1 MILFILIGSV
11 SAAKDNT
18 TTISQDTSKE
28 INQEKIG
35 IDDSSLNKEILK
47 TNNENTTLKEPV
59 SGGTFNDIQTAI
71 NNATSGSIIELSG
84 LYIGNGTQITIN
96 KKLTI
101 IGTDDATLDAQG
113 KSKIFYFNAD
123 YITLKNIKFINGNSE
138 TGGAISASP
147 SIYYNSI
154 SNCTFINNIAT
165 RNGGAIGNFG
175 RNSIITNCTFI
186 NNVATGPYSGA
197 IYIDAMT
204 NIEISNSTF
213 TNNKAS
219 NGGAIFIY
227 GSKDS
232 IINECNFTSNT
243 ASSDG
248 GAIYW
253 ESGENCKIKQCTFIK
268 NTGGNGGAIYWKN
281 PKTTNQILNSNFK
294 DNKAKNF
301 KNINTNNNNL
311 ILSNCSLE
319 TDVSIDQIADCINGS
334 SATVK
339 FTFDDGTNLGGY
351 NVILKNNNQT
361 IKTFTY
367 NSNHIYTYTWNNL
380 AVGEYSITVNESN
393 ENNNKYI
400 TSYEPVH
407 FTVYKKAIT
416 PNDINVMI
424 NPGKGNATINIY
436 APTDL
441 TNTISIIIDG
451 KNYTIA
457 VTEGTGTKT
466 ITLTPGK
473 HNLTGINITNDPIY
487 DDVFILKTD
496 ENFTVNK
503 IDINP
508 NDINIKINP
517 AKGNATINITTPKN
531 FTGTMNVIIDEKSY
545 NIPVADGTGTKTI
558 ALTPGKHNLTGI
570 NITNDPIYEDV
581 FILKTDGNFT
591 VNKIDINPNDINI
604 KINPA
609 KGNATININAPTDL
623 TNTIN
628 IIIDGK
634 NYTITVTEGTGTKT
648 IILTP
653 GKHNLTGIN
662 ITNDP
667 IYNDVF
673 ILKTDGNFT
682 VNKIDIGPGDV
693 NITVTPDKGNA
704 TINIKAPTEF
714 TGNIIIIIDNVSY
727 PVELVNGVGFKII
740 ILPSGYHNI
749 TGVNITNNTIYN
761 DTFIPENIPFVVL
774 KKDTIITARDISFII
789 NYGGRYT
796 VSTNLGSG
804 KTITLIINNQNI
816 NAITDANG
824 VATFKLTKAN
834 LTPAGVK
841 TATII
846 FNGDDNYT
854 SYTIN
859 TKITVNKETTKITG
873 KSAKKTYKKTAN
885 KKIRITLK
893 DSTGKSLG
901 KVKIH
906 LKAKKLKGKLGKKL
920 KKGYYITVKFN
931 KKGIGYITLKN
942 NKVNGFKKG
951 TYKFTITY
959 KGNNIY
965 KPSKSKIKM
974 KIK

>member
-1 MILFILIGSV
+1 M

-517 AKGNATINITTPKN
+517 TKGNATINITTPKN

>member
-1 MILFILIGSV
+1 M

-457 VTEGTGTKT
+457 VTEGNGTKT